1 MRLVPLPLLLL
12 ALQLACECPAQSPA
26 VAPRDVQ
33 SHAAASVPLRFSACD
48 DEEFDSVVD
57 LVEHELYAHAGGQ
70 VRPNGSLE
78 GRAHGFAARSG
89 GRANKTLVEL
99 LAEKLGPDPGQNPD
113 PEGARPKRPALAVG
127 ITSNAVAFHMQRER
141 GGRYTARDASA
152 SFEEAAAQDVKAT
165 VGEVGLAADA
175 RCTSG
180 RSRRVRGKGGWS
192 LHHTGLPS
200 AGSEDDSRCVETPL
214 LALACSSRFG
224 FGVCLLSSPH
234 STPTIL
240 GMKKCHFPWRC
251 SRTTSTFPP
260 PLLAFSLPRLR
271 RSGGA
276 PSVSAWRRRAH
287 LMKLGRPIATRVLSM
302 QWVGGDRRLRC

>member
-1 MRLVPLPLLLL
+1 MRLVPLLLLLL

-89 GRANKTLVEL
+89 GRASKTLVEL

-113 PEGARPKRPALAVG
+113 PEGARPKRPALAGG

-141 GGRYTARDASA
+141 GGRYTACDASA

-165 VGEVGLAADA
+165 VGEVGLASDA

-180 RSRRVRGKGGWS
+180 RSRRVRGKGGGS
-192 LHHTGLPS
+192 LHHTGLHS
-200 AGSEDDSRCVETPL
+200 AGSEDDSRCVETPCACTL
-214 LALACSSRFG
+214 LLIR
-224 FGVCLLSSPH
+224 L
-234 STPTIL
+234 
-240 GMKKCHFPWRC
+240 WRVPARIC
-251 SRTTSTFPP
+251 CPAV
-260 PLLAFSLPRLR
+260 LC
-271 RSGGA
+271 
-276 PSVSAWRRRAH
+276 
-287 LMKLGRPIATRVLSM
+287 RP
-302 QWVGGDRRLRC
+302 